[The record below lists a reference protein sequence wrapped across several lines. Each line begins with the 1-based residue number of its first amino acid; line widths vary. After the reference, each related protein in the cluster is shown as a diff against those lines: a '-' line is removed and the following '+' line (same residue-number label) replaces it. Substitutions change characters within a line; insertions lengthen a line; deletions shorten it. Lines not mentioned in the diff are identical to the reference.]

1 MAMSNRSN
9 RKNDCFISIMK
20 SGRSEPDH
28 SRREYTSI
36 DMMNRSGSP
45 DVPGLSAVGIQ
56 SETVLVK

>member
-1 MAMSNRSN
+1 
-9 RKNDCFISIMK
+9 MK

-56 SETVLVK
+56 SIKVRAK